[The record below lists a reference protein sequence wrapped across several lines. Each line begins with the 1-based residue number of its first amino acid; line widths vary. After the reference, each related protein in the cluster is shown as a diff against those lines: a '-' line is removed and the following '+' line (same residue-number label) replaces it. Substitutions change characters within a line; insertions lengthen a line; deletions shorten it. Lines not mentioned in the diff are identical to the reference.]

1 MDAIPTDLRNHD
13 QRHDGRRGRRD
24 QRSDIERTTP
34 VGRRRPEGLGGLSD
48 PDERAR
54 DLSGAGR
61 RDVRPALVGHESRA
75 PVLAALL
82 VALALPFLMPAEY
95 SPGAQWLLPL
105 VEGALLVAALS
116 VDPGGID
123 RRSIHVRRVRVAMIV
138 IIVFGAAWATSWL
151 AVDLVQGE
159 NVTDSAGDL
168 LAAGSLVW
176 IDLVIAFGF
185 LYWELDSGGPGRRAR
200 GAAPPWPR
208 RRPRTR
214 RRSWRPRSRTRN
226 RAGGARGGGPTPP
239 PPPPRARGAA
249 RYPDL
254 AFPQHLNPD
263 VAPPGWRP
271 VFVDYLYLGYTNAI
285 AFSPTDV
292 MPLAHWA
299 KLAMGIESGASLVI
313 LGLVIARAVNILA

>member
-1 MDAIPTDLRNHD
+1 VSDADEFA
-13 QRHDGRRGRRD
+13 RD
-24 QRSDIERTTP
+24 P
-34 VGRRRPEGLGGLSD
+34 PEGGDSD
-48 PDERAR
+48 
-54 DLSGAGR
+54 S
-61 RDVRPALVGHESRA
+61 RPALVAHEPRA
-75 PVLAALL
+75 PILAALL
-82 VALALPFLMPAEY
+82 VAMALPFLMPANY
-95 SPGAQWLLPL
+95 TPGARWLLPL
-105 VEGALLVAALS
+105 LEGALLVAAVS
-116 VDPGGID
+116 VDPGGVD
-123 RRSIHVRRVRVAMIV
+123 RRSVHVRRLRIAV
-138 IIVFGAAWATSWL
+138 IGIIAFGAAWATSWL
-151 AVDLVQGE
+151 AVDLVRGE
-159 NVTDSAGDL
+159 NVTDSAGEL

-200 GAAPPWPR
+200 
-208 RRPRTR
+208 
-214 RRSWRPRSRTRN
+214 
-226 RAGGARGGGPTPP
+226 RAV
-239 PPPPRARGAA
+239 

>member
-1 MDAIPTDLRNHD
+1 MDALPTDLRNHD
-13 QRHDGRRGRRD
+13 QPHDGRRGRRD

-95 SPGAQWLLPL
+95 SPGARWLLPL

-200 GAAPPWPR
+200 GAA
-208 RRPRTR
+208 
-214 RRSWRPRSRTRN
+214 
-226 RAGGARGGGPTPP
+226 
-239 PPPPRARGAA
+239 

>member
-1 MDAIPTDLRNHD
+1 VSDADEFA
-13 QRHDGRRGRRD
+13 RD
-24 QRSDIERTTP
+24 P
-34 VGRRRPEGLGGLSD
+34 PEGGDGD
-48 PDERAR
+48 T
-54 DLSGAGR
+54 
-61 RDVRPALVGHESRA
+61 RPALVAHEPRA
-75 PVLAALL
+75 PILAALL
-82 VALALPFLMPAEY
+82 LAMALPFLMPANY
-95 SPGAQWLLPL
+95 TPGARWLLPL
-105 VEGALLVAALS
+105 LEGALLVAAVS
-116 VDPGGID
+116 VDPGGVD
-123 RRSIHVRRVRVAMIV
+123 RRSVYVRRLRIAVIG

-159 NVTDSAGDL
+159 NVTDSAGEL

-176 IDLVIAFGF
+176 IDLIIAFGF
-185 LYWELDSGGPGRRAR
+185 LYWELDGGGPGRRAR
-200 GAAPPWPR
+200 RAP
-208 RRPRTR
+208 
-214 RRSWRPRSRTRN
+214 
-226 RAGGARGGGPTPP
+226 
-239 PPPPRARGAA
+239 

-263 VAPPGWRP
+263 VAPPAWRP

>member
-1 MDAIPTDLRNHD
+1 MDALPTDLRNHD
-13 QRHDGRRGRRD
+13 QRHDCRLGRCGR
-24 QRSDIERTTP
+24 RSDIERATP
-34 VGRRRPEGLGGLSD
+34 VDRRRPEGLGGLSD
-48 PDERAR
+48 PDEHAR
-54 DLSGAGR
+54 DLSGGGR

-75 PVLAALL
+75 PVLATLL

-95 SPGAQWLLPL
+95 SPGARWLLPL

-200 GAAPPWPR
+200 GAA
-208 RRPRTR
+208 
-214 RRSWRPRSRTRN
+214 
-226 RAGGARGGGPTPP
+226 
-239 PPPPRARGAA
+239 

>member
-1 MDAIPTDLRNHD
+1 MAALPTDLRNDD
-13 QRHDGRRGRRD
+13 QRHDCRRGRRGR
-24 QRSDIERTTP
+24 RSDIERTTP
-34 VGRRRPEGLGGLSD
+34 VERRRPEGRGGLSD
-48 PDERAR
+48 PDEHAR
-54 DLSGAGR
+54 DLSGGGG
-61 RDVRPALVGHESRA
+61 RDVRPVLVGHESRA

-95 SPGAQWLLPL
+95 SPGARWLLPL

-116 VDPGGID
+116 VDPGGVD

-185 LYWELDSGGPGRRAR
+185 LYWELDSGGPGR
-200 GAAPPWPR
+200 
-208 RRPRTR
+208 
-214 RRSWRPRSRTRN
+214 
-226 RAGGARGGGPTPP
+226 
-239 PPPPRARGAA
+239 RARGAA

>member
-200 GAAPPWPR
+200 GAA
-208 RRPRTR
+208 
-214 RRSWRPRSRTRN
+214 
-226 RAGGARGGGPTPP
+226 
-239 PPPPRARGAA
+239 

>member
-1 MDAIPTDLRNHD
+1 MDTLPTDLRNHE
-13 QRHDGRRGRRD
+13 QRYDGRRGRRGR
-24 QRSDIERTTP
+24 RSDIERTTR
-34 VGRRRPEGLGGLSD
+34 VDRRRPEGLGGLSD
-48 PDERAR
+48 PDEFAR
-54 DLSGAGR
+54 DVSGAGR

-75 PVLAALL
+75 PVLATLL

-95 SPGAQWLLPL
+95 SPGARWLLPL

-123 RRSIHVRRVRVAMIV
+123 RRSVQIRRLRIAMIV

-159 NVTDSAGDL
+159 NVTDSAGEL

-185 LYWELDSGGPGRRAR
+185 LYWELDSGGPGR
-200 GAAPPWPR
+200 
-208 RRPRTR
+208 
-214 RRSWRPRSRTRN
+214 
-226 RAGGARGGGPTPP
+226 
-239 PPPPRARGAA
+239 RARGAA

>member
-1 MDAIPTDLRNHD
+1 MSDADEFA
-13 QRHDGRRGRRD
+13 RD
-24 QRSDIERTTP
+24 P
-34 VGRRRPEGLGGLSD
+34 PEGGDSD
-48 PDERAR
+48 T
-54 DLSGAGR
+54 
-61 RDVRPALVGHESRA
+61 RPALVAHEPRA

-82 VALALPFLMPAEY
+82 VAMALPFLMPADY
-95 SPGAQWLLPL
+95 SPVAQWLLPL

-123 RRSIHVRRVRVAMIV
+123 RRSVHVRRLRIAVIV

-159 NVTDSAGDL
+159 NVTDSAGEL

-200 GAAPPWPR
+200 R
-208 RRPRTR
+208 
-214 RRSWRPRSRTRN
+214 
-226 RAGGARGGGPTPP
+226 
-239 PPPPRARGAA
+239 AA

-254 AFPQHLNPD
+254 AFPQHLSPD

-299 KLAMGIESGASLVI
+299 KLAMGLESGASLVI

>member
-1 MDAIPTDLRNHD
+1 MDTLPTDLRNHD
-13 QRHDGRRGRRD
+13 QRYDDRRGRRD
-24 QRSDIERTTP
+24 RRSGIERTTR
-34 VGRRRPEGLGGLSD
+34 VDRRRPEGLGGLSD
-48 PDERAR
+48 PDEPAG
-54 DLSGAGR
+54 DVSGAGR

-95 SPGAQWLLPL
+95 SPGARWLLPL

-116 VDPGGID
+116 VDPAGID

-200 GAAPPWPR
+200 GAA
-208 RRPRTR
+208 
-214 RRSWRPRSRTRN
+214 
-226 RAGGARGGGPTPP
+226 
-239 PPPPRARGAA
+239 